1 MVWMR
6 ILQQGKGKR
15 SFSCCLFVLLISTVP
30 AHAETPFLQRALQV
44 MQGGGGTQVVAAP
57 ASVEVAFSPGG
68 GATDLVVRA
77 IGSAK
82 QSIHVA
88 AYSFTSRPIAKAM
101 GEARR
106 AGVDVDVVVDHEQI
120 NKGSH
125 SVVSYLLS
133 MNIPV
138 RVDIVHTL
146 QHDKY
151 MVIDGK
157 TVETGSFNYT
167 AAAEQHNSENVLV
180 LWNAPQLAGAYAA
193 NWKSL
198 WDQAEV
204 YRGR

>member
-1 MVWMR
+1 MKN
-6 ILQQGKGKR
+6 LPFLLCLL
-15 SFSCCLFVLLISTVP
+15 SAAFFSLPS
-30 AHAETPFLQRALQV
+30 HADAPLLQRALQV
-44 MQGGGGTQVVAAP
+44 LQGGTGSRVVASP
-57 ASVEVAFSPGG
+57 SSVEVAFSPAG
-68 GATDLVVRA
+68 GATDLVVKA
-77 IGSAK
+77 IVSAK

-88 AYSFTSRPIAKAM
+88 AYSFTSRPIAKAL

-138 RVDIVHTL
+138 RVDIIHTL

-167 AAAEQHNSENVLV
+167 AAAEQHNAENVLV
-180 LWNAPQLAGAYAA
+180 LWNAPQLAAAYAD

-204 YRGR
+204 YAGR